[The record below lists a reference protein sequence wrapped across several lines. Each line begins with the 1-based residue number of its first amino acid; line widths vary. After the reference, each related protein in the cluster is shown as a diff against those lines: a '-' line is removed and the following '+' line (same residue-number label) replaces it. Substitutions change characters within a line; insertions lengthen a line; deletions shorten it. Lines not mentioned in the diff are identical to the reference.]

1 MKIYHHPTLIDSICD
16 LRTRKIK
23 KSFFTQLNRLL
34 DWEKISKIIGGII
47 IREKALQLV
56 RVMMVYLE
64 VAELVEVLFCV

>member
-56 RVMMVYLE
+56 RVMIVYLE